1 MGARPMSSQPI
12 AYAPPAPPPPGYTA
26 QQRLTLLLLT
36 LSYACA
42 HLDRNIVT
50 ILLAPIKAEF
60 GVSDTALGLLTGLT
74 FAIFYGLMGIPLA
87 YLADR
92 TSRRHLLGASLAL
105 FSVFTA
111 ISSLAGSFSQL
122 VIARVGV
129 GIGEGGAVPA
139 AQSIIADT
147 FRPDQ
152 RFLAVGFYSTGAGI
166 GALLGLTIGGLM
178 SAQYDWRLAFGL
190 AGLGSLVVAV
200 ANWSFIREPKRPIS
214 PTGSAAAGK
223 SGDDVPGMV
232 EAARYLWGERP
243 AYRHLLAAVALAAMP
258 GFSLLVWT
266 PSLLHRQFSMPQ
278 AEIGLWLG
286 LLFGCGGAAGTLAS
300 SWLSSRLSRR
310 SIALSLLPPI
320 AGCSLVGVFSI
331 LMAFAGTPALAL
343 ALLAIPAI
351 GYSCHIA
358 PVYGIVHAIIHSR
371 IRARAVALLLLA
383 ANVAG
388 FGLGPLVVGLL
399 SDALPGSG
407 GASLNHALLAMNFAW
422 FWAAA
427 HFWLALRHIR
437 AEAHEPEQTRIVYDI
452 GICDE

>member
-1 MGARPMSSQPI
+1 MNECPDRDARPIGSRPI
-12 AYAPPAPPPPGYTA
+12 LAMPPVANLPGYSA
-26 QQRLTLLLLT
+26 SQQTTLTLLT

-50 ILLAPIKAEF
+50 ILLAPIKEEF

-74 FAIFYGLMGIPLA
+74 FAVFYGLMGIPLA

-92 TSRRHLLGASLAL
+92 ASRRHLLGASLAL
-105 FSVFTA
+105 FSVFTTV
-111 ISSLAGSFSQL
+111 SGLVGSFSHL
-122 VIARVGV
+122 VLARAGV

-147 FRPDQ
+147 FRPEQ

-178 SAQYDWRLAFGL
+178 SARYDWRLAFML
-190 AGLGSLVVAV
+190 AGLGSLAV
-200 ANWSFIREPKRPIS
+200 ALANWLLIREPTRPIAANS
-214 PTGSAAAGK
+214 PDIVAGK
-223 SGDDVPGMV
+223 SEHIPGMV
-232 EAARYLWGERP
+232 EAARYLWTDRP

-266 PSLLHRQFSMPQ
+266 PSLFHRQFAMPQ

-300 SWLSSRLSRR
+300 SWISSRLSRR
-310 SIALSLLPPI
+310 SVALSLLPPI
-320 AGCSLVGVFSI
+320 VGCSLVGLFSI
-331 LMAFAGTPALAL
+331 LLAFAGTPAMAL
-343 ALLAIPAI
+343 ILLTIPAI

-399 SDALPGSG
+399 SDALPSSG
-407 GASLNHALLAMNFAW
+407 GASLNQALMLMNLAW

-427 HFWLALRHIR
+427 HFWLALRQVR
-437 AEAHEPEQTRIVYDI
+437 AEISVA
-452 GICDE
+452 